1 MSPEP
6 PGSPFPRPQPGRRA
20 DPGRRG
26 GLPCPRRCSLSSL
39 SLGASLSS
47 PDLGKLVAWD
57 DHDSHLQLR
66 RLRPTAEQGF
76 ARVSGLD
83 PTYRSPRTTPM
94 CLAGPTSGHTHDR
107 PRGRPVTSPTSQ
119 MRRLR
124 AGEGG
129 GAIRAPARKRA
140 RAEARTRFP
149 AGRLCLGRWPPSC
162 SRTHVHSAQRPG
174 PPAWPSPPLTWIGKP
189 GLSSSRRP
197 EGPAP
202 ARVPRRRGAGGLGWG
217 WGAQRARVKARAR
230 LGGGGGPGLGWG
242 GRGPGLRPRIPH
254 API

>member
-129 GAIRAPARKRA
+129 GAIRAPARREPA
-140 RAEARTRFP
+140 FP
-149 AGRLCLGRWPPSC
+149 PGACAL
-162 SRTHVHSAQRPG
+162 AAG
-174 PPAWPSPPLTWIGKP
+174 PPA
-189 GLSSSRRP
+189 
-197 EGPAP
+197 AP
-202 ARVPRRRGAGGLGWG
+202 ALTST
-217 WGAQRARVKARAR
+217 ARNDQ
-230 LGGGGGPGLGWG
+230 GPQ
-242 GRGPGLRPRIPH
+242 RGPRHL
-254 API
+254 